1 MAVIWFTA
9 VGSFFIFRDFRQR
22 FTKNRSP
29 PIEHKGKGNLMK
41 TIKYEINGTFV
52 EIEVSDEFARQ
63 YEQIE
68 TEEKRVNR
76 KETRRHQSLETL
88 IESGFQIADQ
98 ESDIEEKTFHNDDI
112 RQLRYALETLTVDQ
126 KWLIEQVYFLDRK
139 QSEIAAELGINPVA
153 VWNRLQKIYNKIK
166 KFFQYGG

>member
-1 MAVIWFTA
+1 
-9 VGSFFIFRDFRQR
+9 
-22 FTKNRSP
+22 
-29 PIEHKGKGNLMK
+29 MK
-41 TIKYEINGTFV
+41 KIKHEINGIFFDV
-52 EIEVSDEFARQ
+52 EVTDEFALQ

-88 IESGFQIADQ
+88 IDSGFQIADQ

-112 RQLRYALETLTVDQ
+112 RQLRHALETLTVDQ

-166 KFFQYGG
+166 KFFQ

>member
-1 MAVIWFTA
+1 MKKI
-9 VGSFFIFRDFRQR
+9 
-22 FTKNRSP
+22 KN
-29 PIEHKGKGNLMK
+29 
-41 TIKYEINGTFV
+41 EINGTFV

-112 RQLRYALETLTVDQ
+112 RQLRHALETLTVDQ

-166 KFFQYGG
+166 KFFQ